1 MCLALRASGL
11 WLRYAALQNLIPSFP
26 WIAPP
31 ALHPGTIQGKEGIKF
46 CHLATMHLIKLSSAL
61 VAISFVAVLYGQ
73 HVLRSGGEY
82 SNAVEAE
89 RRVEIVL
96 SQESGVASNAGK

>member
-1 MCLALRASGL
+1 
-11 WLRYAALQNLIPSFP
+11 
-26 WIAPP
+26 
-31 ALHPGTIQGKEGIKF
+31 
-46 CHLATMHLIKLSSAL
+46 MHLIKLSSAL

-73 HVLRSGGEY
+73 HVLRSGLGGGEY